1 MENAANAALLD
12 LEQLGDEMFE
22 VVRDDAVESDDN
34 AAWAYACCRSASS
47 SCALS

>member
-22 VVRDDAVESDDN
+22 VVQDDAVENDN

>member
-1 MENAANAALLD
+1 MENTLLD

-22 VVRDDAVESDDN
+22 VVGSESAQDEGDANS
-34 AAWAYACCRSASS
+34 AWAYACCQSASS

>member
-1 MENAANAALLD
+1 MENTSLLD

-22 VVRDDAVESDDN
+22 VVTDDATEADGDANS
-34 AAWAYACCRSASS
+34 AWAYACCQSASS

>member
-1 MENAANAALLD
+1 MESTTSLLD

-22 VVRDDAVESDDN
+22 VVEAGTTEGDDGASS
-34 AAWAYACCRSASS
+34 AWAYACCQSASS